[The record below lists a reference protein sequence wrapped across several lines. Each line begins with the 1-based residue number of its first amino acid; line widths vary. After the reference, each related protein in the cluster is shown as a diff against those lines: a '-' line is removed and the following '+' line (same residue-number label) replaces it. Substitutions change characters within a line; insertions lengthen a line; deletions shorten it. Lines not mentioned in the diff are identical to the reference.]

1 MNKRPLEVTD
11 TELAILDVLWE
22 RGPIEIREI
31 VESIYEKHTPA
42 LHATVKSLL
51 ERLANKQFVDCD
63 RSRHRHRFT
72 ASVAREAF
80 VGQQMQKLAD
90 THFDG
95 SVVPMLMTLVDRAKV
110 SRADRAAI
118 RKIIEKMN

>member
-1 MNKRPLEVTD
+1 MNKKPLEVTD
-11 TELAILDVLWE
+11 TELAILDVLWD
-22 RGPIEIREI
+22 RGPTEIREI

-51 ERLANKQFVDCD
+51 ERLANKQFVECD
-63 RSRHRHRFT
+63 RSRHRHRFA
-72 ASVAREAF
+72 ASVPREAF

-110 SRADRAAI
+110 SRADREAI
-118 RKIIEKMN
+118 RKIIEKMQ